1 MAQDKAPT
9 IEDLMQELGEEKLQ
23 QEPPKT
29 VLLPEEEPT
38 NEEVEEIFSPISDA
52 TEEEKEEETKTNSE
66 INLADMQGLPGLIVS
81 LMNFLAVR
89 LAVAYTKTD
98 DKDKYALDDE
108 ESQRLIEAWEV
119 YLKNT
124 EYKASPS
131 SMLLMTTAIIFTPK
145 IIMAVNERKEIKQK
159 RLQCQES

>member
-1 MAQDKAPT
+1 MAQQDKAPT

-29 VLLPEEEPT
+29 VLEPEAEPT
-38 NEEVEEIFSPISDA
+38 NKEVEEVFSPLSDA
-52 TEEEKEEETKTNSE
+52 EEEKEEETKTNSE
-66 INLADMQGLPGLIVS
+66 INLADMQGLPNLIVS
-81 LMNFLAVR
+81 LTNFLAVR
-89 LAVAYTKTD
+89 LAAAYTRTD
-98 DKDKYALDDE
+98 NKDKYALDDE

-145 IIMAVNERKEIKQK
+145 IIMAVNERKEIKQRK
-159 RLQCQES
+159 LQCQE

>member
-38 NEEVEEIFSPISDA
+38 DKEVEEVFSPLSD

-81 LMNFLAVR
+81 LMNFLSVR
-89 LAVAYTKTD
+89 LAVAYTKTE

-145 IIMAVNERKEIKQK
+145 IIMAVNERKEIKQRK
-159 RLQCQES
+159 LQCQE

>member
-9 IEDLMQELGEEKLQ
+9 IEDLMKELGEEKLQ

-38 NEEVEEIFSPISDA
+38 NEEVEEIFSPLSDTGA
-52 TEEEKEEETKTNSE
+52 EEKEEETKTNSE
-66 INLADMQGLPGLIVS
+66 INLSDMQGLPDLIVS
-81 LMNFLAVR
+81 LMNFLVVR

-98 DKDKYALDDE
+98 DKEKYALDDD
-108 ESQRLIEAWEV
+108 ESQRLIKAWQV
-119 YLKNT
+119 YLNNT

-131 SMLLMTTAIIFTPK
+131 SVLLMTTAIIFTPK

-159 RLQCQES
+159 SLQCQES

>member
-9 IEDLMQELGEEKLQ
+9 IEDILNELSEEKLQ

-29 VLLPEEEPT
+29 VLIPEEEPT
-38 NEEVEEIFSPISDA
+38 NEEVEEVFSPLEAD
-52 TEEEKEEETKTNSE
+52 EQQGEEETAEKQTE
-66 INLADMQGLPGLIVS
+66 INLADMKGLPNLIVS

-89 LAVAYTKTD
+89 LAVAYTKTEE
-98 DKDKYALDDE
+98 KDKYALDDE

-119 YLKNT
+119 YLQNT
-124 EYKASPS
+124 EYKSSPS
-131 SMLLMTTAIIFTPK
+131 SMLLLTTAIIFTPK

-159 RLQCQES
+159 RLQCQE

>member
-9 IEDLMQELGEEKLQ
+9 IEDLMQELVEAKLQ

-38 NEEVEEIFSPISDA
+38 NEEVEEVFSPLSD
-52 TEEEKEEETKTNSE
+52 TGEKETEEETKKSSE
-66 INLADMQGLPGLIVS
+66 INLADMQGLPDLIVS
-81 LMNFLAVR
+81 LMNFLSVR

-98 DKDKYALDDE
+98 NKEKYALDDD
-108 ESQRLIEAWEV
+108 ESQRLIKAWEV
-119 YLKNT
+119 YFKNI

-131 SMLLMTTAIIFTPK
+131 SVLLMTTAIIFTPK

-159 RLQCQES
+159 RLQCQE

>member
-9 IEDLMQELGEEKLQ
+9 IEDLMQELVEEKLQ

-29 VLLPEEEPT
+29 VLEPEAEPT
-38 NEEVEEIFSPISDA
+38 NEEVEEVFSPLSD
-52 TEEEKEEETKTNSE
+52 TGEEEKEEETKTNSE
-66 INLADMQGLPGLIVS
+66 INLADMQGLPNLIVS

-98 DKDKYALDDE
+98 NKDKYALDDE

-159 RLQCQES
+159 RLQCQE

>member
-1 MAQDKAPT
+1 MAEDKAPT

-38 NEEVEEIFSPISDA
+38 NEEVEEIFSPISD
-52 TEEEKEEETKTNSE
+52 TIEEEKEEEKETSSE
-66 INLADMQGLPGLIVS
+66 INLADMQGLPDLIVS
-81 LMNFLAVR
+81 LMNFLSVR

-98 DKDKYALDDE
+98 NKEKYALDDD
-108 ESQRLIEAWEV
+108 ESQRLIKAWEV
-119 YLKNT
+119 YFKNIK
-124 EYKASPS
+124 YKASPS
-131 SMLLMTTAIIFTPK
+131 SVLLMTTAIIFTPK

-159 RLQCQES
+159 RLQCQE

>member
-9 IEDLMQELGEEKLQ
+9 IEDLMQELSQDKLQ

-29 VLLPEEEPT
+29 VLMPEEETT
-38 NEEVEEIFSPISDA
+38 NEEVEEIFSPISDT
-52 TEEEKEEETKTNSE
+52 TEEEKEEETNSE
-66 INLADMQGLPGLIVS
+66 INLADMQGLPNLIVS

-89 LAVAYTKTD
+89 LAVAYTRTNN
-98 DKDKYALDDE
+98 KDKYALDDE

-145 IIMAVNERKEIKQK
+145 IIMAVNERKEIKQRK
-159 RLQCQES
+159 LQCQE

>member
-38 NEEVEEIFSPISDA
+38 NEEIEEIFSPISD
-52 TEEEKEEETKTNSE
+52 TGEEENEEEKETSSE
-66 INLADMQGLPGLIVS
+66 INLSDMQGLPGLIVS

-98 DKDKYALDDE
+98 NKDKYALDDE

-159 RLQCQES
+159 RLQCQE

>member
-38 NEEVEEIFSPISDA
+38 DKEVEEVFSPLSDT

-89 LAVAYTKTD
+89 LAAAYTKTD
-98 DKDKYALDDE
+98 NKEKYALDDD

-159 RLQCQES
+159 RLQCQE

>member
-38 NEEVEEIFSPISDA
+38 NEEVEDVFSPLEAD
-52 TEEEKEEETKTNSE
+52 EQQGEEETAEKQTE
-66 INLADMQGLPGLIVS
+66 INLADMKGLPNLIVS

-89 LAVAYTKTD
+89 LAVAYTKTEE
-98 DKDKYALDDE
+98 KDKYALDDE

-119 YLKNT
+119 YLQNT
-124 EYKASPS
+124 EYKSSPS
-131 SMLLMTTAIIFTPK
+131 SMLLLTTAIIFTPK
-145 IIMAVNERKEIKQK
+145 IIMAVNERKEIKQRK
-159 RLQCQES
+159 LQCQE

>member
-9 IEDLMQELGEEKLQ
+9 IEDLMQELGESKLQ

-29 VLLPEEEPT
+29 VLVPEEEST
-38 NEEVEEIFSPISDA
+38 NKEVEEIFSPISD
-52 TEEEKEEETKTNSE
+52 TGEEEKEEETKTSSG
-66 INLADMQGLPGLIVS
+66 INLADMQGLPDLIVS

-98 DKDKYALDDE
+98 NKDKYALDDD
-108 ESQRLIEAWEV
+108 ESQRLIKAWEV
-119 YLKNT
+119 YFKNI

-131 SMLLMTTAIIFTPK
+131 SVLLITTAIIFTPK

-159 RLQCQES
+159 RLQCQE